1 MKAEELRRL
10 GVHWSPKTKEER
22 AKQLKVSVFL
32 RKSLP
37 QKIVNRVRSIFAIEL
52 SSHKEKSAGVI
63 YYQKSTTGLKVV
75 YFDSDE
81 PMMEAVLTDMKDSI
95 GTIIQN
101 EIRDAKYFLENLD
114 EIPELFMPISSGK
127 GESTKVEQNAERAEQ
142 ADEADE

>member
-10 GVHWSPKTKEER
+10 GVPWSPTTKEER
-22 AKQLKVSVFL
+22 AKHLKVSTFL

-52 SSHKEKSAGVI
+52 SRHKEKSASVI
-63 YYQKSTTGLKVV
+63 YYQKSTTGLKIV

-81 PMMEAVLTDMKDSI
+81 PMMEEVLTDMKNSI

-101 EIRDAKYFLENLD
+101 EITDAKYFLENLD
-114 EIPELFMPISSGK
+114 EIPALFMPISSCK
-127 GESTKVEQNAERAEQ
+127 GESTKVEQDAEMAEQ

>member
-1 MKAEELRRL
+1 MKEAELRRR
-10 GVHWSPKTKEER
+10 GVLWSPKTKEEKD
-22 AKQLKVSVFL
+22 KQLKVSVFL

-114 EIPELFMPISSGK
+114 EIPALFMPISSCK
-127 GESTKVEQNAERAEQ
+127 GESMKVEQNAEMAEQ
-142 ADEADE
+142 ANEADE

>member
-1 MKAEELRRL
+1 MKEAELRRR
-10 GVHWSPKTKEER
+10 GVLWSPKTKEEKD
-22 AKQLKVSVFL
+22 KQLKVSVFL

-37 QKIVNRVRSIFAIEL
+37 KKIVNRVRSIFAIEL
-52 SSHKEKSAGVI
+52 SSHKENSGSVI
-63 YYQKSTTGLKVV
+63 YYQKSTTGIKVV

-81 PMMEAVLTDMKDSI
+81 PMMEAVLTDMKDSV

-114 EIPELFMPISSGK
+114 EIPDLFMPISIGK
-127 GESTKVEQNAERAEQ
+127 VESIKVEQNTERAEQ